1 MSRKMKT
8 LTHHL
13 YSPQRSNVS
22 AKKTEKADSDV
33 DRKLKHET
41 LTNTSIQSS
50 IHSHSVCYACLIFL
64 LSCHAWHNIFP
75 LSLTHSLPPHCSCCT
90 QKYASI
96 RRRHVRHY
104 FTSEWMKYVRVRGKN
119 IREKHIF
126 TCRLS
131 LSFSRLHSASLLDER
146 NTTMHIS
153 EGLLACFSFF
163 LQSISYSSLAWK
175 TRHRECVN
183 TESDS
188 WLT

>member
-22 AKKTEKADSDV
+22 AKKTKKADSDV
-33 DRKLKHET
+33 DWKLKHET

-131 LSFSRLHSASLLDER
+131 LTLFLSSPLRFSVRWKKYYHAYIRRFAHLFL
-146 NTTMHIS
+146 
-153 EGLLACFSFF
+153 FFF
-163 LQSISYSSLAWK
+163 LQSISFSSLAWK

-183 TESDS
+183 T
-188 WLT
+188 